1 MFYQDG
7 LREDMSVKCDADV
20 RTRSF
25 IVLFGFIAACVLNVS
40 CRSGNPELKR
50 ERKIVAAGLE
60 ILRNGTP
67 LQRDSTIRTFY
78 SIKNADL
85 LIEHLD
91 DPDQNIKI
99 AMISALGF
107 IKDKAAAPAPN
118 GLLTATR
125 DYLLRETVLYALGE
139 ICDTSSAPV
148 LAGLL
153 ADPSTDRDLRLS
165 IPITLASFGH
175 GERASLVVKAFAD
188 ILRSNPEDV
197 ELCSYVSV
205 GVLEVLNPDN
215 AETFQAFLPQLR
227 RMSEQRKVE
236 AGEDDGIYTNFVLT
250 IQELE
255 KYGAAPA
262 S

>member
-1 MFYQDG
+1 MNG
-7 LREDMSVKCDADV
+7 KRDADV
-20 RTRSF
+20 WTR
-25 IVLFGFIAACVLNVS
+25 VLFFLLTCSAVGVLAVS
-40 CRSGNPELKR
+40 CGSGDPELKR
-50 ERKIVAAGLE
+50 ERKMVAAGLDV
-60 ILRNGTP
+60 LRNGAP
-67 LQRDSTIRTFY
+67 MQRDSTIRSFY
-78 SIKNADL
+78 NIKHADL

-107 IKDKAAAPAPN
+107 IKDKAAAPALN
-118 GLLTATR
+118 SLLTATD

-153 ADPSTDRDLRLS
+153 ANPSTDRDLRLS

-175 GERASLVVKAFAD
+175 GEAAPLVVKAFVD
-188 ILRSNPEDV
+188 ILQNNPGDV

-205 GVLEVLNPDN
+205 GILEVLTPDN
-215 AETFQAFLPQLR
+215 AAAFRVFLPQLR
-227 RMSEQRKVE
+227 SLSEQRKAE

-255 KYGAAPA
+255 NYGAAPA